1 MTNAK
6 YVLSFDPGKSS
17 GVALLSYSETEPV
30 TLVKAW
36 QVERGV
42 VGLIE
47 WVDNYLYWDT
57 RGLEDVRAIYTGED
71 AFTIHRTISE
81 KFTPLQHKGFNLTMD
96 SMEPARCE
104 GALIALD
111 VMPDY
116 PTPEWRRPVEQYKQG
131 GKNLAEK
138 KKLSVAWLKKHGLDV
153 TGSQVGC
160 KDSNDAR
167 SAILHG
173 VNYVATVVKHRP
185 TWEAYYGEL

>member
-1 MTNAK
+1 MK
-6 YVLSFDPGKSS
+6 QHLLSFDGGKSS
-17 GVALLSYSETEPV
+17 GIALLEFSASKPV
-30 TLVKAW
+30 RLVKAW

-71 AFTIHRTISE
+71 AFTIHHTISE

-96 SMEPARCE
+96 SMEPVRCE

-116 PTPEWRRPVEQYKQG
+116 PTPEWRRPQSMYLWG
-131 GKNLAEK
+131 GDTLADK
-138 KKLSVAWLKKHGLDV
+138 KKNAYQALKDRGIAL
-153 TGSQVGC
+153 TGRDVGC
-160 KDSNDAR
+160 KDAYDAR
-167 SAILHG
+167 SAVWHG
-173 VNYVATVVKHRP
+173 VSYVCQVIKHKP
-185 TWEAYYGEL
+185 SFDYWLGE